1 MLKQILW
8 TIPKTTWFIFC
19 IMTSLI
25 LACVSGYFTYQF
37 YTDGSS
43 GYDIYAMGFMAISLE
58 VTKFIFSVFY
68 PFAKYRNKKS
78 EDTILWIMKICLFLS
93 ILSSMYCLML
103 GKDLMNSP
111 ASKTVLMLYE
121 YMPVLNIIPI
131 KFAQFISTISLVVL
145 IEFLIVFLPTISTLM
160 FQEKDYN
167 RKTYAVSNIGKIKE
181 ILVTIPELYIDRLY
195 LRFMNYAD
203 SLKVVNDGLGN
214 VTHVE
219 EIRKPKLKLL
229 KNDKLLKLADSSNV
243 DWGKSTEDTKSS
255 NEEIKVS
262 DDSDFVQGKDKDDSD
277 TDLVNTNNLDSKEAS
292 IFALDKNTEKFLKAI
307 FELASDNI
315 CPSQKQLS
323 EYTGYTKNDISSM
336 KKLFED
342 LEILKTDG
350 LKTTILCGYLEAIK
364 KLELVQ

>member
-8 TIPKTTWFIFC
+8 TIPKITWFIFC

-167 RKTYAVSNIGKIKE
+167 RKTYAISNIGKIKE

-195 LRFMNYAD
+195 LKFMNYAD
-203 SLKVVNDGLGN
+203 SLKVVNDDMDN
-214 VTHVE
+214 VSRVE
-219 EIRKPKLKLL
+219 EIKKPKLKLL
-229 KNDKLLKLADSSNV
+229 KNDKLLKLPDSSNV
-243 DWGKSTEDTKSS
+243 DWGKNTADRKIS
-255 NEEIKVS
+255 NEEIKAS
-262 DDSDFVQGKDKDDSD
+262 DSSDFVQGKDGNECD
-277 TDLVNTNNLDSKEAS
+277 TDLINTNDSKGKEPPT
-292 IFALDKNTEKFLKAI
+292 FALDKDTENFLKAV
-307 FELASDNI
+307 FELANDNV

-323 EYTGYTKNDISSM
+323 EYMGYTKNDISSM
-336 KKLFED
+336 KKLLED
-342 LEILKTDG
+342 LEIIKTDG
-350 LKTTILCGYLEAIK
+350 LKTTILCDYPEALK
-364 KLELVQ
+364 KLDLVQ